1 MEQYSPTS
9 KTGREGARKEG
20 SWLSEYM
27 AHLKLF
33 SKNARFYLT
42 GSFLMAIN
50 FAAFNLLYNLYL
62 KESGFA
68 EGDIGSLQ
76 SARALGSALVAI
88 PAAVLISR
96 VRLKPVLLIA
106 CLLFALFSFGL
117 TVYLNLIALTVF
129 AILVGVSFAFYRVAS
144 GPFFMRNSTPV
155 ERTHLFSFS
164 FAMFILANMAGSAGS
179 GNLVTVIGGASSD
192 ILMGYRVTLYIAIL
206 LGLCA
211 LLPFAFIRAAA
222 PSSEE
227 NKITLS
233 WVKVKQRA
241 GFFLKI
247 TSANFLIGLGAG
259 LSIPFLNLYF
269 RDRFGLPPDEIGLY
283 YFAVHCSMFLGTLS
297 GPIFTKRLGLVRTIV
312 VTQLASLPFMFI
324 LAYSYFLP
332 IVVVAFILR
341 GGLMNLGVPI
351 STNFGLEM
359 ATKAEH
365 GLVNALLMVSWTGGM
380 AVSAFFGG
388 RIIESHGFTVSI
400 NLTIFLYV
408 LSALIY
414 FAFFRKSE
422 KRNSDGP
429 GWVIPARGEL

>member
-1 MEQYSPTS
+1 
-9 KTGREGARKEG
+9 
-20 SWLSEYM
+20 
-27 AHLKLF
+27 
-33 SKNARFYLT
+33 
-42 GSFLMAIN
+42 MAIN

-76 SARALGSALVAI
+76 SARAVGSALIAI
-88 PAAVLISR
+88 PAAILISR

-117 TVYLNLIALTVF
+117 TVSLDLATLTNFAL
-129 AILVGVSFAFYRVAS
+129 LVGVSFAFYRVAS

-164 FAMFILANMAGSAGS
+164 FAMMILANMAGSAGS
-179 GNLVTVIGGASSD
+179 GNLVTMIGEASSD
-192 ILMGYRVTLYIAIL
+192 ILLGYRVTFYIAIL
-206 LGLCA
+206 LGLSA
-211 LLPFAFIRAAA
+211 LIPFAFIRVAA

-227 NKITLS
+227 NRITMS
-233 WVKVKQRA
+233 WVKVRQRA
-241 GFFLKI
+241 GFFFKI

-269 RDRFGLPPDEIGLY
+269 RDRFGLAPDEIGLY
-283 YFAVHCSMFLGTLS
+283 YFAVHCSMFFGTLS

-312 VTQLASLPFMFI
+312 ITQLASIPFMFV

-332 IVVVAFILR
+332 IVVVAFVLR

-351 STNFGLEM
+351 STNFGMEM
-359 ATKAEH
+359 ATKSEH

-388 RIIESHGFTVSI
+388 RIIETFGFTVSFDM
-400 NLTIFLYV
+400 TIFLYV
-408 LSALIY
+408 VSALIY

-422 KRNSDGP
+422 KKNRDTA
-429 GWVIPARGEL
+429 GWMIPAKVEL